1 MTFNA
6 RFSENKTDFSTD
18 FEENKNSFKALFNEI
33 QVVTDLPKYD
43 GEYSVTPRVVEQ
55 TMYTKGKLMIDDVV
69 IKEVPVYRV
78 GNTSGGTTVYI
89 AREV

>member
-1 MTFNA
+1 MTFNVE
-6 RFSENKTDFSTD
+6 FSEIKSEFAPKFKEHKS
-18 FEENKNSFKALFNEI
+18 SFRATFKQV
-33 QVVTDLPKYD
+33 QVVTDLPAYE

-55 TMYTKGKLMIDDVV
+55 TMRTKGKLMIDDVL

-78 GNTSGGTTVYI
+78 SNTSGGTTVYI